1 MVVPLSRLD
10 CEGLRHVGDSEPVA
24 QNDRISEWAE
34 SNPLSNTLA
43 IEPDLMASAG
53 SGVAQSCWLSIYVLN
68 GGCTAFIL
76 LMAAAGQLSS
86 RVYLAAPCADCCSRA
101 RVKAISPCLAGSRR
115 WAAWALTAR
124 CLPAAALD
132 QRPSLARAR
141 SPGTPE
147 APTQSNDRVR
157 PLSPLLVR
165 DANWLASPEGS
176 SGGGPLVAAR
186 EGPTILIR

>member
-1 MVVPLSRLD
+1 MVL
-10 CEGLRHVGDSEPVA
+10 LRREA
-24 QNDRISEWAE
+24 CN
-34 SNPLSNTLA
+34 
-43 IEPDLMASAG
+43 SAG
-53 SGVAQSCWLSIYVLN
+53 WLS
-68 GGCTAFIL
+68 GGLGGGGRT
-76 LMAAAGQLSS
+76 
-86 RVYLAAPCADCCSRA
+86 R
-101 RVKAISPCLAGSRR
+101 
-115 WAAWALTAR
+115 ALTA
-124 CLPAAALD
+124 CCPPAAALD

-165 DANWLASPEGS
+165 DATWLASPGGA

>member
-1 MVVPLSRLD
+1 MTLLWREACNTAGWLA
-10 CEGLRHVGDSEPVA
+10 ERKVGG
-24 QNDRISEWAE
+24 
-34 SNPLSNTLA
+34 
-43 IEPDLMASAG
+43 AG
-53 SGVAQSCWLSIYVLN
+53 
-68 GGCTAFIL
+68 
-76 LMAAAGQLSS
+76 
-86 RVYLAAPCADCCSRA
+86 
-101 RVKAISPCLAGSRR
+101 
-115 WAAWALTAR
+115 ALTAG

-147 APTQSNDRVR
+147 APAQSNDRVR